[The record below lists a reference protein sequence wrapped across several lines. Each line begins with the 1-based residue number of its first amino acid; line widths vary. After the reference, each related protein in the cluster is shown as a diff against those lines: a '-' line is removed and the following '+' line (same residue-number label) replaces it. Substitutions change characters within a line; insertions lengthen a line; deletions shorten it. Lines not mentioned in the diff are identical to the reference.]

1 MKNIYID
8 CDGVIVDSIR
18 VTYDMLERLEID
30 IKETEKVSEFYANLN
45 WKQILSLTPIINDIR
60 IYMIC

>member
-8 CDGVIVDSIR
+8 FDGVIVDSIR

-45 WKQILSLTPIINDIR
+45 WKQILSLTPIINDSFKGTG
-60 IYMIC
+60 

>member
-8 CDGVIVDSIR
+8 FDGVIVDSIR

-45 WKQILSLTPIINDIR
+45 WKHCYFNPCKFIR
-60 IYMIC
+60 